1 MNWKEW
7 LAPENIGFVAVG
19 IVIGAIALIGVE
31 SACDADVAARTKP
44 ASLSPIGAP
53 SREPA
58 IDPELLR
65 CAQLPVEEADD
76 PACKDLWAKERK
88 RFLGDRKS
96 TTEPAEHL
104 IDMFPS
110 HRSPS
115 GGASPKP
122 ARESN

>member
-1 MNWKEW
+1 MNWREW

-53 SREPA
+53 TREPA

-65 CAQLPVEEADD
+65 CAQLPIEEADD
-76 PACKDLWAKERK
+76 PACKALWAKERK
-88 RFLGDRKS
+88 RFLGNG
-96 TTEPAEHL
+96 EPAQPAEHL
-104 IDMFPS
+104 IDIFPS
-110 HRSPS
+110 HRWRAD
-115 GGASPKP
+115 GASPKP
-122 ARESN
+122 ARKSE

>member
-7 LAPENIGFVAVG
+7 LAPENVGFVAVG

-31 SACDADVAARTKP
+31 SACDADVAARTRP

-58 IDPELLR
+58 IDAELFR
-65 CAQLPVEEADD
+65 CAQLPIEEADD
-76 PACKDLWAKERK
+76 PACKALWAKERK
-88 RFLGDRKS
+88 RFLGNG
-96 TTEPAEHL
+96 EPAQPAEHL

-110 HRSPS
+110 HRSPAD
-115 GGASPKP
+115 GASPKP
-122 ARESN
+122 ARKSE

>member
-1 MNWKEW
+1 MNWREW

-53 SREPA
+53 AKEPA

-65 CAQLPVEEADD
+65 CAQLPIEEADD
-76 PACKDLWAKERK
+76 PACKALWAKERR

-110 HRSPS
+110 HRSPAD
-115 GGASPKP
+115 GASPKP
-122 ARESN
+122 KSE

>member
-1 MNWKEW
+1 MNWRDW
-7 LAPENIGFVAVG
+7 LAPENVGFVAVG

-53 SREPA
+53 WREPA

-65 CAQLPVEEADD
+65 CAQLPIEEADD
-76 PACKDLWAKERK
+76 PACKALWAKERK
-88 RFLGDRKS
+88 RFLGDG
-96 TTEPAEHL
+96 EPAQPAADHL

-110 HRSPS
+110 RRSPAD
-115 GGASPKP
+115 GASPKP
-122 ARESN
+122 ARKSE

>member
-1 MNWKEW
+1 MNWREW

-19 IVIGAIALIGVE
+19 VVIGAIALIGVE

-65 CAQLPVEEADD
+65 CAQLPIEEADD
-76 PACKDLWAKERK
+76 PSCKDLWAKERK
-88 RFLGDRKS
+88 RFLGAGKADHPS
-96 TTEPAEHL
+96 EPPL
-104 IDMFPS
+104 DMFPP
-110 HRSPS
+110 HRSPAD
-115 GGASPKP
+115 GASPKP
-122 ARESN
+122 ARKGE

>member
-1 MNWKEW
+1 MNWREW

-31 SACDADVAARTKP
+31 SACDANVAARTKP

-65 CAQLPVEEADD
+65 CAQLPIQEADD
-76 PACKDLWAKERK
+76 PSCKDLWAKERK
-88 RFLGDRKS
+88 RFLGNG
-96 TTEPAEHL
+96 EPAQPAQHA

-110 HRSPS
+110 HRSPAD
-115 GGASPKP
+115 GASPKP
-122 ARESN
+122 ARKSE